1 MDIVFIID
9 PLESLNPAKDSS
21 IEMMRAAA
29 RRGHAL
35 FAIESGEL
43 LLKDAQVWGKAL
55 PLTVGDEHPW
65 YRQGAPVQKPLRDF
79 GAVMMRKD
87 PPFDMEYVFA
97 TYLLELAELQGARV
111 VNRPRALRDF
121 NEKLSTARFPGLTPP
136 LLVSRQQQTLR
147 EFVREQGDV
156 VLKPLDGMGG
166 SEIFRVH
173 AQDHNLGVI
182 LETMTRHNQ
191 RTIMAQRYLPAIAQ
205 GDKRVLVVD
214 GKPMPYCL
222 ARLPAPG
229 ETRGNLA
236 AGGTGRA
243 QPLSERDREIAE
255 TVAPVL
261 KQAGLLLV
269 GLDIIG
275 DYLTEINVTSPTC
288 MREIRDQTGWD
299 TAEAV
304 IEALERL
311 SAGEGA

>member
-1 MDIVFIID
+1 MDIAFIVD
-9 PLESLNPAKDSS
+9 PLESLNPHKDSS

-43 LLKDAQVWGKAL
+43 QLKANQVWAKAL
-55 PLTVGDEHPW
+55 PLILTEGHSW
-65 YRQGAPVQKPLRDF
+65 YRCGIPVQRALHEF
-79 GAVMMRKD
+79 GAVLMRKD

-97 TYLLELAELQGARV
+97 TYLLELAEQQGAQV
-111 VNRPRALRDF
+111 FNRPQALRDF
-121 NEKLSTARFPGLTPP
+121 NEKLSTARFPELTPP

-147 EFVREQGDV
+147 EFVQEQGDV
-156 VLKPLDGMGG
+156 ILKPLDGMGG

-173 AQDHNLGVI
+173 TRDPNLGVI

-222 ARLPAPG
+222 ARMPAPG

-236 AGGTGRA
+236 AGGSGHA
-243 QPLSERDREIAE
+243 QPLSERDRVIAE
-255 TVAPVL
+255 TVAPLL

-304 IEALERL
+304 IEALER
-311 SAGEGA
+311 SVSKV

>member
-1 MDIVFIID
+1 MDIAFIVD
-9 PLESLNPAKDSS
+9 PLENLNPDKDSS

-43 LLKDAQVWGKAL
+43 QLRTNQVWSKAL
-55 PLTVGDEHPW
+55 PLTLTEGPSW
-65 YRQGAPVQKPLRDF
+65 YRCGPPVQRTLQDF
-79 GAVMMRKD
+79 SAVMMRKD

-97 TYLLELAELQGARV
+97 TYLLELAEQQGARV
-111 VNRPRALRDF
+111 FNRPQALRDF
-121 NEKLSTARFPGLTPP
+121 NEKLSTARFPELTPP

-147 EFVREQGDV
+147 EFIREQGDII
-156 VLKPLDGMGG
+156 LKPLDGMGG

-173 AQDHNLGVI
+173 AQDPNLGVI

-222 ARLPAPG
+222 ARMPAPG

-236 AGGTGRA
+236 AGGSGHA
-243 QPLSERDREIAE
+243 QPLSERDRVIAE
-255 TVAPVL
+255 AVAPIL

-304 IEALERL
+304 IEALERTIPK
-311 SAGEGA
+311 G

>member
-65 YRQGAPVQKPLRDF
+65 YRQCAPVQKPLRDF

-222 ARLPAPG
+222 ARMPAPG

-261 KQAGLLLV
+261 KEAGLLLV

-311 SAGEGA
+311 NAGGGA